1 MMSMHG
7 KVADFQIWNE
17 ALTDDQLL
25 KVTSSNHQVSEAE
38 TMMLGDR
45 VPGVP
50 PGQLSQLGKCKL
62 VSQLQSWHGNWLN
75 QLCLFPFL
83 SRLARRFLI

>member
-25 KVTSSNHQVSEAE
+25 KVTSSNHQVSETE

-45 VPGVP
+45 MPGVP
-50 PGQLSQLGKCKL
+50 PGQLHQLGRREHL
-62 VSQLQSWHGNWLN
+62 VPQLNKGL
-75 QLCLFPFL
+75 LFL
-83 SRLARRFLI
+83 EGLVYAKI

>member
-62 VSQLQSWHGNWLN
+62 VSQLQSWHGN
-75 QLCLFPFL
+75 C
-83 SRLARRFLI
+83 